1 MTYEIKTEKFG
12 TVRVFTMHDKARDTV
27 RVQISWSEYPN
38 TPDPKRVATAL
49 PREVFEAIIVSA
61 LLKAAL
67 P

>member
-1 MTYEIKTEKFG
+1 MTFETKTDSFG

-49 PREVFEAIIVSA
+49 PREVFEAAVA
-61 LLKAAL
+61 VLLKAAL